1 MVFLSSLGAQSASE
15 RLLSFLSILSLLAT
29 AYTMRSAPL
38 YPDRKGKK
46 PLTPQNERLEM
57 IHSALIPVNGVVCVL
72 LTLIYMIF
80 LNGDSWYINPV
91 FYLIPGGKSFTFI
104 SKRMVYHVQRW
115 LILIPCSH
123 AGGHRP
129 CESYYAF
136 GRSGSS

>member
-1 MVFLSSLGAQSASE
+1 MVFLSSLGAQRASE

-57 IHSALIPVNGVVCVL
+57 IHSALIPVNGVVCVS

-80 LNGDSWYINPV
+80 LNGDSWYINPA
-91 FYLIPGGKSFTFI
+91 FYLIPGGKSFTWNI
-104 SKRMVYHVQRW
+104 RNVWHTM
-115 LILIPCSH
+115 CND
-123 AGGHRP
+123 
-129 CESYYAF
+129 
-136 GRSGSS
+136 GSF